1 MRSARTAGAP
11 SALRLIWLMF
21 FALIL
26 LLSLVRFIYHGSRLL
41 VHFTLLFHAILT
53 LYVLVRNKHQHA
65 ILLTLAFLARIVFL
79 LWDVYA
85 SHIFNL
91 PNSGADSW
99 MYYSN
104 AQAIGMDITQFFA
117 PQRGQV
123 YSQIIGLL
131 FYLTGTSSR
140 VLGGYVNVL
149 LGLSVVLL
157 IQRMLRMLGAT
168 ARVRGRV
175 LLLASFFPNSL
186 IMSAVFLREMFPT
199 FFVAASL
206 LYFIKWFQKP
216 STRGMLMCLLL
227 LGMASIFHSGVIG
240 LALGYFYGFLF
251 YQPRNRRFTFL
262 PRSMLSFVLLS
273 AVIYL
278 AVTVFQDNLFGKF
291 QHLDEFEDIYQ
302 TANRRYGGSVYLR
315 GMEINTLWQFAI
327 YSPVK
332 MLYFL
337 GSPMPL
343 DWRGVMDIITF
354 FTDSVLYL
362 YVVILFI
369 KNRRQMVHHLPLARL
384 LAVALLGAV
393 IIFGIGVSNAGTA
406 VRHRQKLIS
415 IVFML
420 LAILRMT
427 KSSIIHKKHTKTHVL

>member
-1 MRSARTAGAP
+1 
-11 SALRLIWLMF
+11 MF

-99 MYYSN
+99 MYYRN

-186 IMSAVFLREMFPT
+186 IMSAIFLREMFPT

-278 AVTVFQDNLFGKF
+278 AVTVFQDSIFGKF
-291 QHLDEFEDIYQ
+291 QNVDEFEDIYR
-302 TANRRYGGSVYLR
+302 TANMRLGGSAYLVN
-315 GMEINTLWQFAI
+315 MQINTLWQFVI
-327 YSPVK
+327 FSPVK

-337 GSPMPL
+337 GAPMPWN
-343 DWRGVMDIITF
+343 WRGPMDIITF
-354 FTDSVLYL
+354 MTDSALYL
-362 YVVILFI
+362 YVVVSLF
-369 KNRRQMVHHLPLARL
+369 RRWRQLGSAKPLARM
-384 LAVALLGAV
+384 LAIAMLGAV
-393 IIFGIGVSNAGTA
+393 LIFGVGVSNAGTA
-406 VRHRQKLIS
+406 LRHRQKLLPLFL
-415 IVFML
+415 VL
-420 LAILRMT
+420 LSVLQYKT
-427 KSSIIHKKHTKTHVL
+427 KHGAYAFSHAMKN